1 MKGHVGSIGECSG
14 IPGSQPEPMG
24 GLCEYVSARNGGGW
38 SGATP
43 SISAILSVQSE
54 SVRVTLFAPTLL
66 SGGATVRTGEGH
78 IPQLVSLCALL
89 PGGVSQFL

>member
-1 MKGHVGSIGECSG
+1 
-14 IPGSQPEPMG
+14 MG
-24 GLCEYVSARNGGGW
+24 GLCEWVSAWNGGWW

-43 SISAILSVQSE
+43 SVSAILPVQSE
-54 SVRVTLFAPTLL
+54 SARVPLFAPAPL